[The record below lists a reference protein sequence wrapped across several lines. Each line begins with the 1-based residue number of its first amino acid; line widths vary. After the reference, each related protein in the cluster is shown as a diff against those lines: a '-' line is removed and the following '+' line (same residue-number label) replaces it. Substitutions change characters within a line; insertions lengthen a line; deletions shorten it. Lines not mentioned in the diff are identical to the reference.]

1 MTKTKKV
8 ILEQQAI
15 NRKLWAKENGR
26 MHHVDANKL
35 IAEFMGANPFRE
47 SVNEDVLS
55 YEMYGLVENIEDGLN
70 EKHFFLPSEMK
81 YNTSWD
87 WLMPVVEKIENFGY
101 EFIIAESRCYVKHN
115 TDHSIKELFHIE
127 TIGSKID
134 TTYKAVVEFIQTQT
148 KDKDKEEAL
157 KYLSDKG
164 YAVGS
169 LWHIDDIQQ
178 GIECDDDTAL
188 KILNESLESDNVCEA
203 VYETI
208 DYIAINEYKLKIKE

>member
-26 MHHVDANKL
+26 MHYVDANKL
-35 IAEFMGANPFRE
+35 IADFMG
-47 SVNEDVLS
+47 D
-55 YEMYGLVENIEDGLN
+55 YDYNIEGAIPYGDFTN
-70 EKHFFLPSEMK
+70 
-81 YNTSWD
+81 SWD

-134 TTYKAVVEFIQTQT
+134 TTYKAVVEFIQVQT
-148 KDKDKEEAL
+148 KNKRKEEAL
-157 KYLSDKG
+157 KYLNDKG

-178 GIECDDDTAL
+178 GIECEDDIAL

-203 VYETI
+203 VYEAI
-208 DYIAINEYKLKIKE
+208 DYIALNEYKLKIKE

>member
-1 MTKTKKV
+1 MKTTKKV

-15 NRKLWAKENGR
+15 NRKLWADNNGR
-26 MHHVDANKL
+26 MHHIDANKL
-35 IAEFMGANPFRE
+35 IAEFMGK
-47 SVNEDVLS
+47 LS
-55 YEMYGLVENIEDGLN
+55 EDGYRVTFPISNN
-70 EKHFFLPSEMK
+70 ESRINYVGDLK
-81 YNTSWD
+81 YHTSWD

-115 TDHSIKELFHIE
+115 TDHSIEELFHIE

-134 TTYKAVVEFIQTQT
+134 TTYKAVVEFIQVQT
-148 KDKDKEEAL
+148 RDKHKKEIL

-169 LWHIDDIQQ
+169 LWHIDDLQQ
-178 GIECDDDTAL
+178 GIECEDDIAL

-203 VYETI
+203 VYEAI
-208 DYIAINEYKLKIKE
+208 DYIALNEYKLKIKE

>member
-1 MTKTKKV
+1 MKTTKKV

-35 IAEFMGANPFRE
+35 IAEFMGMISFKDSLASLHQGKIN
-47 SVNEDVLS
+47 VDVDV
-55 YEMYGLVENIEDGLN
+55 YQQA
-70 EKHFFLPSEMK
+70 K
-81 YNTSWD
+81 YHTSWD
-87 WLMPVVEKIENFGY
+87 WLMPVVERIENFGY
-101 EFIIAESRCYVKHN
+101 EFIIVESRCYVKHN

-134 TTYKAVVEFIQTQT
+134 TTYKAVVEFIQVQT
-148 KDKDKEEAL
+148 RDKHKKEIL

-178 GIECDDDTAL
+178 GIECEDDIAL

-203 VYETI
+203 VYEAI
-208 DYIAINEYKLKIKE
+208 DYIALNEYKLKIKE